1 MKGSFS
7 EEALREYARLATQ
20 SQSLEFSE
28 SGTYD
33 FARCVRP
40 DGTVYGTGGKCR
52 KGTESEA
59 KDKKVTPSSGQK
71 PSNSTKPKRNLVV
84 LGEGKESK
92 VYDIG
97 NNRVLKI
104 GSAIS
109 KEGDE
114 AHRVA
119 SDLGVAPKL
128 LRSGKKGDVNYQ
140 VLERVQT
147 KDIPGLPH
155 PGTSNRTG
163 APLDQLN
170 EVQMSRERDVY
181 LAALKLNAKGVEHGD
196 FHGGNMKWDEGRNKP
211 VIMDYDNGKLNPKSA
226 AKEAGQ
232 LLTTIGGRLES
243 VGRYDEADDLYK
255 MARQVSKKPTQGLF
269 EEAQEM
275 VSSYFPSSPDD
286 L

>member
-7 EEALREYARLATQ
+7 EEALQQFADLVAQTQ
-20 SQSLEFSE
+20 SANFSE
-28 SGTYD
+28 KEVYD
-33 FARCVRP
+33 FTRCVRP
-40 DGTVYGTGGKCR
+40 DGTAYGTGGKCR
-52 KGTESEA
+52 KGVEGEGEG
-59 KDKKVTPSSGQK
+59 KKNK
-71 PSNSTKPKRNLVV
+71 PAPIF
-84 LGEGKESK
+84 LGGGKESK

-97 NNRVLKI
+97 NDRVLKI
-104 GSAIS
+104 GSAIN
-109 KEGDE
+109 KEGDA
-114 AHRVA
+114 AHRAA

-140 VLERVQT
+140 VQEKVRT
-147 KDIPGLPH
+147 SDIPGLPH

-163 APLDQLN
+163 LPLDKLN
-170 EVQMSRERDVY
+170 EIQMSRERDMY

-196 FHGGNMKWDEGRNKP
+196 FHGGNMKWDESRNKP
-211 VIMDYDNGKLNPKSA
+211 VIMDYDNGKINPKSA

-255 MARQVSKKPTQGLF
+255 VARKISKKPTQDLF